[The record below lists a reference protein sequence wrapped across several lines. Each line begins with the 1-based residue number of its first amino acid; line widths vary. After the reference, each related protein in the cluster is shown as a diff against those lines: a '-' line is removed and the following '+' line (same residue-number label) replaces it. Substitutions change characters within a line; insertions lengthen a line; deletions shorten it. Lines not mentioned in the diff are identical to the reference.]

1 MTRLLASVTN
11 ADEATVALDGGADII
26 DLKNPQ
32 EGALGALPLKV
43 IRQAVAVVGRRR
55 PVSATIGDLPM
66 QPGLV
71 AGRVVGTAATGVDI
85 VKIGLFGQKGHAEC
99 IRAMESLTRGHG
111 IRIVA
116 VMFADQQPGLDLLP
130 LLAETG
136 FHGVMLDTAEKR
148 GGALLDWMTEDIVAD
163 FVQAGRRLGL
173 LTGLAGSLRQGDVA
187 VLAPLGA
194 DYLGFRGA
202 LCSAGDRKSA
212 FELQRLQ
219 KIANLLR
226 KYNAGMGE
234 AEGFQSDDNSE
245 LLAEV
250 WSSRILPKVS

>member
-1 MTRLLASVTN
+1 MTCLLASVANT
-11 ADEATVALDGGADII
+11 DEAMAALDGGADFI
-26 DLKNPQ
+26 DLKNPM
-32 EGALGALPLKV
+32 EGALGALPLQV
-43 IRQAVAVVGRRR
+43 IRQVVAVVSRRR

-66 QPGLV
+66 QPGLAADRV
-71 AGRVVGTAATGVDI
+71 ARTVATGVDI

-99 IRAMESLTRGHG
+99 IRAMEPLTRGRG

-136 FHGVMLDTAEKR
+136 FHGVMLDTAEKQGR
-148 GGALLDWMTEDIVAD
+148 SLLDWMTEDILAD
-163 FVQAGRRLGL
+163 FVQAGKRLGL
-173 LTGLAGSLRQGDVA
+173 MTGLAGSLRQEDVA

-202 LCSAGDRKSA
+202 LCSAGDRKSV

-219 KIANLLR
+219 KIADMLR
-226 KYNAGMGE
+226 KYNANMGE

-245 LLAEV
+245 LLAEGR
-250 WSSRILPKVS
+250 SSRILPKVS